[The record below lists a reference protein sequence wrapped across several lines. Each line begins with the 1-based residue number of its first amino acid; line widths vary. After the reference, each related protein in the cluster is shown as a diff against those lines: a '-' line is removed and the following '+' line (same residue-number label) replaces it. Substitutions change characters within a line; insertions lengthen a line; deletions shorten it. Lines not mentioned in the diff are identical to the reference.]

1 MPRTLNIFDQLLNT
15 SFETKQ
21 RTKAFETGLLI
32 AHQGAKVDTVLRLI
46 PTPTAEDGKPA
57 TALDS
62 DWVLSHAKAVSRML
76 PGGIVVLG
84 VYVLAPNAKL
94 STMEPRLQLLLGSL
108 GGKEPVVLLFPTD
121 AKKPS
126 ARCLLPDANRL
137 QPLEIRTTREAA
149 SLRCFAC
156 DLQLD
161 AAPLRLSRAV

>member
-84 VYVLAPNAKL
+84 VWACELDVRNPAKRSVLA
-94 STMEPRLQLLLGSL
+94 R
-108 GGKEPVVLLFPTD
+108 
-121 AKKPS
+121 PS
-126 ARCLLPDANRL
+126 
-137 QPLEIRTTREAA
+137 
-149 SLRCFAC
+149 S
-156 DLQLD
+156 
-161 AAPLRLSRAV
+161 S